1 MSESVSV
8 KNMSS
13 EGKRESS
20 PSQTLQVIKFGG
32 TSLKS
37 IARIQH
43 VAEII
48 AGRAKSGPVL
58 VVVSAMGDTTDHLL
72 KLARQCSSHP
82 DQRELDL
89 LLSSGE
95 QISITLVSLMLHT
108 LGIKA
113 RSFTAI
119 QVGIFTENVHNN
131 ARIVDI
137 RTEALKKALQTN
149 DVLVVAGFQGITPS
163 GDVTTLGR
171 GGSDI
176 TAVALA
182 VATGSKMCDIYTDVD
197 GVFTSDP
204 DLVHNAKLLD
214 VVLYDEVIEMARMG
228 ARVIHPRAI
237 DLARQYDITIRV
249 RNTFKPESKGTT
261 IVGETD
267 MEIYRNV
274 SGVALDQDQ
283 ASIAIV
289 DVPDRPGVAGTVL
302 TALSKRNIMTD
313 MIMQACNPTIGVN
326 TITFTVNT
334 SDLLQ
339 TMSILEEL
347 KSQLGAKQVINDPDI
362 AKVSLI
368 GTGLA
373 GQPDIAATL
382 FTVLGKN
389 HINIKMISS
398 SERKLTCVV
407 SRHDA
412 DKAARLIHE
421 AFELDKIGLPRR

>member
-1 MSESVSV
+1 MSESVKV
-8 KNMSS
+8 KKVQG
-13 EGKRESS
+13 EGTTDS
-20 PSQTLQVIKFGG
+20 PPIKTLQVIKFGG

-43 VAEII
+43 VAEIV
-48 AGRAKSGPVL
+48 AQRSKSGPVL
-58 VVVSAMGDTTDHLL
+58 VVVSAMGDNTDYLM
-72 KLARQCSSHP
+72 KLARQCSSRP
-82 DQRELDL
+82 DQRELDM

-95 QISITLVSLMLHT
+95 QISITLVAIMLHT
-108 LGIKA
+108 LGVKA
-113 RSFTAI
+113 RSFTAV

-137 RTEALKKALQTN
+137 RTEALKRSFQSN
-149 DVLVVAGFQGITPS
+149 DVLVVAGFQGVTPN
-163 GDVTTLGR
+163 GDITTLGR

-182 VATGSKMCDIYTDVD
+182 AATGTKTCDIYTDVD
-197 GVFTSDP
+197 GILTADP
-204 DLVHNAKLLD
+204 DVVHNAKLLD
-214 VVLYDEVIEMARMG
+214 LILYDEVIEMARMG
-228 ARVIHPRAI
+228 AKVIHPRAI
-237 DLARQYDITIRV
+237 DLARQYGITLRV
-249 RNTFKPESKGTT
+249 RNTFKPELSGTT

-289 DVPDRPGVAGTVL
+289 DVPDRPGVAGTVM
-302 TALSKRNIMTD
+302 TALSKRNILTD

-339 TMSILEEL
+339 TLSVLEEL
-347 KSQLGAKQVINDPDI
+347 KGQLGAKQVISDPDI

-368 GTGLA
+368 GAGLA
-373 GQPDIAATL
+373 VQPDIAATL
-382 FTVLGKN
+382 FTILGKN

-398 SERKLTCVV
+398 GERKLTCVV

-412 DKAARLIHE
+412 EKAARLIHE
-421 AFELDKIGLPRR
+421 AFELDKKGARR

>member
-1 MSESVSV
+1 MSESVKV
-8 KNMSS
+8 KNLHGEDKNDSS
-13 EGKRESS
+13 ST
-20 PSQTLQVIKFGG
+20 QTLQVIKFGG

-48 AGRAKSGPVL
+48 AQRSKSGPVL
-58 VVVSAMGDTTDHLL
+58 VVVSAMGDTTDYLV
-72 KLARQCSSHP
+72 KLARQCCSNP

-95 QISITLVSLMLHT
+95 QISIALVAMMLHAMNV
-108 LGIKA
+108 KA
-113 RSFTAI
+113 RSFTAV

-137 RTEALKKALQTN
+137 RTEALKRWLQAN
-149 DVLVVAGFQGITPS
+149 DVLVVAGFQGVTPT

-182 VATGSKMCDIYTDVD
+182 AATGTKVCDIYTDVD
-197 GVFTSDP
+197 GIFTADP

-214 VVLYDEVIEMARMG
+214 LILYDEVIEMARMG

-237 DLARQYDITIRV
+237 DLARQYGITIRV
-249 RNTFKPESKGTT
+249 RNTFKPELMGTT
-261 IVGETD
+261 IVGETN

-274 SGVALDQDQ
+274 SGVALDQNQ

-326 TITFTVNT
+326 TITFTVNN

-339 TMSILEEL
+339 TLSALEEL
-347 KSQLGAKQVINDPDI
+347 KSQLGAKQVISDPDI

-368 GTGLA
+368 GSGLP
-373 GQPDIAATL
+373 GQPEIAATL

-398 SERKLTCVV
+398 GERKLTCVV

-412 DKAARLIHE
+412 EKAARLIHE
-421 AFELDKIGLPRR
+421 AFELDKKGARR